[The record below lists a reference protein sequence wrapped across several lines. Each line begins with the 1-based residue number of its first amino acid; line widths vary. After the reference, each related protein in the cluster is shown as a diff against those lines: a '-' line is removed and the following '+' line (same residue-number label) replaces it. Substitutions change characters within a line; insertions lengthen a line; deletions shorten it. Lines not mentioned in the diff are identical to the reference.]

1 MLRKMRSWWQRVQ
14 LRRELRAGPPVV
26 VYQMGKVGSLAVLR
40 SLEAQGV
47 HPVAHAH
54 RLHPSSIRAVDLG
67 IEALNPEAARQRW
80 QERNEGLLLYDE
92 IIARRRPA
100 CFITLVREPVGRNVS
115 AFFQNLEVYFPGAV
129 PDEMDVLR
137 EGFLERYPHHLPLTW
152 FDDEFAAALDIDV
165 YAKPFPREE
174 GALQLRR
181 GPFEVLILKVELP
194 DAQKANAIADFL
206 SLEPFPLVRE
216 NVGAAK
222 KYGNMYQ
229 QFKETVTL
237 PQAYLDRMAQAKYT
251 RHFYTDEEIDAM
263 VARWSEKPSTS
274 EEGSA

>member
-1 MLRKMRSWWQRVQ
+1 MRSWWQRVQ

-174 GALQLRR
+174 GTLRLQR
-181 GPFEVLILKVELP
+181 GPFEVLILKAELS
-194 DAQKANAIADFL
+194 DEQKESWIADFL
-206 SLEPFPLVRE
+206 GLDEFTLVRE
-216 NVGAAK
+216 NVGTAK
-222 KYGNMYQ
+222 SYGDLYTR
-229 QFKETVTL
+229 FKEEVVL
-237 PQAYLDRMAQAKYT
+237 PPAYLDRMAQAKYT

-263 VARWSEKPSTS
+263 VARWSGAASTI
-274 EEGSA
+274 EETSS